1 MATAPS
7 STPRPADPRRVRRGR
22 ATGGLEGGPAIGY
35 VGGLVKA
42 VLGLRAAERIA
53 AVRDER
59 SGAARALPTSIPTRS
74 YPMVHALVKYGHA
87 LAIVAAMACRRLG
100 IAFACATARSRTRRP
115 DSRSARSSM
124 SCSRATRARVDH
136 RRHDAAK

>member
-1 MATAPS
+1 
-7 STPRPADPRRVRRGR
+7 
-22 ATGGLEGGPAIGY
+22 LEGGPAIGY

-59 SGAARALPTSIPTRS
+59 SGAERALPTGEPTRS

-87 LAIVAAMACRRLG
+87 LAIAAALACVALG
-100 IAFACATARSRTRRP
+100 IAFAVRDGAIAY
-115 DSRSARSSM
+115 
-124 SCSRATRARVDH
+124 
-136 RRHDAAK
+136 AAAGLAVGALLYVLLKSYTELVSIIADMMLPK